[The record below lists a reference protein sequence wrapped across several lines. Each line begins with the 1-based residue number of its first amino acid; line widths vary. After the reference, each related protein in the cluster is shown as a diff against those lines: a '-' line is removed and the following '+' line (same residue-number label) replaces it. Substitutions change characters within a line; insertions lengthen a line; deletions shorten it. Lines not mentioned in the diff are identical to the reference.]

1 MNFNFPLCRI
11 LHVVGGDLQDVVT
24 GTAEAP
30 NVFVFQLRLTI
41 KTPKEDS
48 CPPIKLDGGGGGL
61 KRATFLNLIQRL
73 PTLRNLIERQSNP
86 KYLVFLSVNVNI
98 IYIFGLVVQVIL

>member
-30 NVFVFQLRLTI
+30 NVFGFQLRLTI

-48 CPPIKLDGGGGGL
+48 CPPIKLDGGGVL

-73 PTLRNLIERQSNP
+73 PAKSHRKTIKPEI
-86 KYLVFLSVNVNI
+86 FSVSVCEC
-98 IYIFGLVVQVIL
+98 

>member
-1 MNFNFPLCRI
+1 ML
-11 LHVVGGDLQDVVT
+11 LGGDLQDVVT

-30 NVFVFQLRLTI
+30 NVFVFQSSV
-41 KTPKEDS
+41 EDS
-48 CPPIKLDGGGGGL
+48 CPPIKLDGGVL

-86 KYLVFLSVNVNI
+86 KYLVFLSVNVNNL
-98 IYIFGLVVQVIL
+98 YFSV